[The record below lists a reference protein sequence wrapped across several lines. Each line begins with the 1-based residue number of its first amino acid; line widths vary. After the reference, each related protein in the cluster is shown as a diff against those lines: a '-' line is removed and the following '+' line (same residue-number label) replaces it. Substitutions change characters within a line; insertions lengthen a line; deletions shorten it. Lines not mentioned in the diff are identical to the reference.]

1 MKQFLSFIIG
11 CFVVSG
17 AVAAPGG
24 RARVSMAN
32 QMDVASRATVSR
44 NEISAMAATNT
55 KSATNESASAPAPV
69 AAPVTTTEQQEKKQ
83 QDDVIE
89 KARRTCMSNNIGVGN
104 TFVWASRYSNLSEYS
119 TMVEDVDTPENNT
132 CFVRVGLV
140 SDDERI
146 DLSDIEDKYF
156 EMGKTITCGSWV
168 AEEEMRQRILDAKK
182 KVRVWSTVGASV
194 GGAALGVGAMELFGN
209 KLLGKGISSVEGQKG
224 LQGAAQKRSQ
234 LLVLQKEDKTKYDT
248 VIANLKDL
256 KTQCNGFPDCADGDT
271 NCKNAKAVCDKYKEW
286 IEAAVLIGA
295 IK

>member
-1 MKQFLSFIIG
+1 MKKFLSFIIG

-44 NEISAMAATNT
+44 NEISAMAATNA
-55 KSATNESASAPAPV
+55 KSATNESVSAPV
-69 AAPVTTTEQQEKKQ
+69 AAPVTTPEQQEKKQ
-83 QDDVIE
+83 QEDVIE
-89 KARRTCMSNNIGVGN
+89 KARRTCLSNNIGVGN

-119 TMVEDVDTPENNT
+119 TMVEDIDTPENNT

-234 LLVLQKEDKTKYDT
+234 LLVLQKEDKTKYGT
-248 VIANLKDL
+248 VIDNLKNL
-256 KTQCNGFPDCADGDT
+256 KGQCGQLPTDCPDGDT

-286 IEAAVLIGA
+286 IDAAVLIGD

>member
-1 MKQFLSFIIG
+1 M
-11 CFVVSG
+11 V
-17 AVAAPGG
+17 
-24 RARVSMAN
+24 N

-44 NEISAMAATNT
+44 NEISAMAATNA
-55 KSATNESASAPAPV
+55 KSATNESAPAPV
-69 AAPVTTTEQQEKKQ
+69 ATPVTEPQEKKQ

-89 KARRTCMSNNIGVGN
+89 KARRTCLSNNIGVGN
-104 TFVWASRYSNLSEYS
+104 TFVWASQYSNLSEYS
-119 TMVEDVDTPENNT
+119 MMVEDIYTPENNT

-234 LLVLQKEDKTKYDT
+234 LLVLQKEDKTKYGT
-248 VIANLKDL
+248 VIDNLKNL
-256 KTQCNGFPDCADGDT
+256 KTPCKDFPDCADSDT

-286 IEAAVLIGA
+286 IDAAKLIGA
-295 IK
+295 IE

>member
-1 MKQFLSFIIG
+1 MKKFLSFIIG

-17 AVAAPGG
+17 ALAAPGG
-24 RARVSMAN
+24 RARTSMAN

-44 NEISAMAATNT
+44 NEISAMAATNA
-55 KSATNESASAPAPV
+55 KSATNESVSAPV
-69 AAPVTTTEQQEKKQ
+69 AAPVTEPQGKEQ

-89 KARRTCMSNNIGVGN
+89 KARRTCLSNNIGVGN

-119 TMVEDVDTPENNT
+119 TMVEDIDTPENNT

-234 LLVLQKEDKTKYDT
+234 LLVLQKENEASYDT

-256 KTQCNGFPDCADGDT
+256 KTQCNGLPDCDDGDT

-286 IEAAVLIGA
+286 IDAAVLIGD

>member
-1 MKQFLSFIIG
+1 MKKFLSFIIG

-17 AVAAPGG
+17 ALAAPGG
-24 RARVSMAN
+24 RARTSMAN

-44 NEISAMAATNT
+44 NEISAMAATNA
-55 KSATNESASAPAPV
+55 KSATNKSVSAPV
-69 AAPVTTTEQQEKKQ
+69 AAPVTEPQGKEQ

-89 KARRTCMSNNIGVGN
+89 KARRTCLSNNIGVGN

-119 TMVEDVDTPENNT
+119 TMVEDIDTPENNT

-234 LLVLQKEDKTKYDT
+234 LLVLQKENKASYDT

-256 KTQCNGFPDCADGDT
+256 KGQCGQLLDCDDGDT

-286 IEAAVLIGA
+286 IDAEELINPNN
-295 IK
+295 

>member
-1 MKQFLSFIIG
+1 M
-11 CFVVSG
+11 SG
-17 AVAAPGG
+17 ALAAPGG
-24 RARVSMAN
+24 RARTSMAN

-44 NEISAMAATNT
+44 NEISAMAATNA
-55 KSATNESASAPAPV
+55 KSATNKSVSAPV
-69 AAPVTTTEQQEKKQ
+69 AAPVTEPQGKEQ

-89 KARRTCMSNNIGVGN
+89 KARRTCLSNNIGVGN

-119 TMVEDVDTPENNT
+119 TMVEDIDTPENNT

-234 LLVLQKEDKTKYDT
+234 LLVLQKENKASYDT

-256 KTQCNGFPDCADGDT
+256 KTQCNGLPDCADVDT

-286 IEAAVLIGA
+286 IDAEELINPNN
-295 IK
+295 

>member
-1 MKQFLSFIIG
+1 MKKFLSFIIG

-17 AVAAPGG
+17 ALAAPGG
-24 RARVSMAN
+24 RARTSMAN

-44 NEISAMAATNT
+44 NEISAMAATNA
-55 KSATNESASAPAPV
+55 KSATNKSVSAPV
-69 AAPVTTTEQQEKKQ
+69 AAPVTEPQGKEQ

-89 KARRTCMSNNIGVGN
+89 KARRTCLSNNIGVGN

-119 TMVEDVDTPENNT
+119 TMVEDIDTPENNT

-234 LLVLQKEDKTKYDT
+234 LLVLQKENKASYDT
-248 VIANLKDL
+248 VIANLTNL
-256 KTQCNGFPDCADGDT
+256 KGQCGQLPDCPDGDT

-286 IEAAVLIGA
+286 IDAEELINPNN
-295 IK
+295 